1 MKLADEVEELFIK
14 NFAEDNRR
22 KAMKYLRPSQRKE
35 SHAVTF
41 FIGELVLAKNLVFFI
56 FHLLQCLLHLL
67 VNHFGGDLRAR
78 PTPDAR
84 EGGHL
89 DRQRRHRRL
98 PDPRAPGRTTQ
109 GQRAL
114 IPAHGAP
121 GGIELLSRA
130 RRRPSGLRLRLRQG

>member
-67 VNHFGGDLRAR
+67 VNHFG
-78 PTPDAR
+78 
-84 EGGHL
+84 
-89 DRQRRHRRL
+89 
-98 PDPRAPGRTTQ
+98 
-109 GQRAL
+109 
-114 IPAHGAP
+114 
-121 GGIELLSRA
+121 
-130 RRRPSGLRLRLRQG
+130 

>member
-1 MKLADEVEELFIK
+1 MMKLADEVEELFIK

-67 VNHFGGDLRAR
+67 VNHFG
-78 PTPDAR
+78 
-84 EGGHL
+84 
-89 DRQRRHRRL
+89 
-98 PDPRAPGRTTQ
+98 
-109 GQRAL
+109 
-114 IPAHGAP
+114 
-121 GGIELLSRA
+121 
-130 RRRPSGLRLRLRQG
+130 